1 MFIGFEIYVIDDNSS
16 KHPNLSLNDL
26 FFYPFCLFV
35 APGYGI
41 NDQNYCKMMHPFY
54 ILGQLITSQDFHWS
68 KITKH
73 IPFGTFPES
82 FGSIYRSWK
91 IGLCPLY
98 SASVNN
104 KAQVKIK
111 LISHQSWM
119 VTLIIFYEK
128 AAICIPNKVKVSQK
142 SLENLL
148 TDNNKSWKVVIRIRN
163 DVYSSGSFRC

>member
-1 MFIGFEIYVIDDNSS
+1 MWSMTTVLNIQIFLWMIYFFIHFAC
-16 KHPNLSLNDL
+16 SLHL
-26 FFYPFCLFV
+26 ATALMTKT
-35 APGYGI
+35 
-41 NDQNYCKMMHPFY
+41 YCKIMHPFY
-54 ILGQLITSQDFHWS
+54 ILGQLITSQDFHLS